1 MPKTKIQIIEDDAS
15 YALELEMVLTEL
27 GYDVMPVIEKP
38 TEWTPADD
46 DLPDLV
52 LADIYFGGKPEGV
65 QVVNKMRRRGIPVV
79 LMTSSNDRKLYEYAK
94 KEFPSGYIEKPLK
107 PVSLNAIIESALSNY
122 DDPGVVDKALE
133 EWSRKQIV
141 NKFLFVRHG
150 KGLVKLVVSDISLI
164 EADGNYCY
172 LHENGR
178 RYVVNKPLRRFKEIL
193 SGQGFLQINRSQLV
207 NFNMVDQ
214 LSFAESEIIVAGE
227 TLAIGSS
234 YREEVDSWLHRL

>member
-15 YALELEMVLTEL
+15 YALEIEMVLTEL
-27 GYDVMPVIEKP
+27 GYEVMPLVKKP
-38 TEWTPADD
+38 NEWSPADNN
-46 DLPDLV
+46 LPDLV
-52 LADIYFGGKPEGV
+52 LADIFFGGKPEGI
-65 QVVNKMRRRGIPVV
+65 QIIKKMRRKGVPVV
-79 LMTSSNDRKLYEYAK
+79 LMTSSNDREVYEYAK

-107 PVSLNAIIESALSNY
+107 PVSLNAIIERALTNY
-122 DDPGVVDKALE
+122 DDLGVVDKALE
-133 EWSRKQIV
+133 DWSRKQIV

-150 KGLVKLVVSDISLI
+150 KGLVKLVVSEISLI

-193 SGQGFLQINRSQLV
+193 SGQGFLQVNRSQLV

-214 LSFAESEIIVAGE
+214 LSFSESEIVVAGE
-227 TLAIGSS
+227 TLVIGSS